1 MRQRKTKA
9 LRHHADDGVGN
20 VAETQLPSDDV
31 GVGLESRLPDVVS
44 DQDDP
49 RRAGLL
55 IGLDQRPAKNGALLH
70 DTKRGRADLRHGDRL
85 RHGSADDHVPVA
97 VTIRRKVLNG
107 RQGVAPRHEV
117 MKGRRFFT
125 KTGGVDH
132 HDRDNPRAAFK
143 RQPGVHDLGVEL
155 EGDDAAPDREG
166 HRHRSHHRQADVL
179 DEQPQAE
186 PDVQ

>member
-9 LRHHADDGVGN
+9 LRHHAYDGVGN

-49 RRAGLL
+49 RCAGLL
-55 IGLDQRPAKNGALLH
+55 IGLDQRPAENGALLH

-85 RHGSADDHVPVA
+85 RHGIADDHVPVA

-125 KTGGVDH
+125 ATGGIDH

-179 DEQPQAE
+179 YEQPQAE